1 MRFILAFLLV
11 WQLAA
16 GAAAQDRT
24 VAITIDDLPFAAGTP
39 PGTLAE
45 VGDATRALQAAL
57 ARHKVQADLFVTGS
71 LVEVEGEAPARR
83 ALLKSWAD
91 AGYRLH
97 NHGYTHSHFSEMAV
111 ADYIADVRRG
121 QAVVAGLRAAAGV
134 QAQGAYTGFFR
145 APFNDL
151 GQSADARKALLGAL
165 AADGVRLAPFTVEH
179 EDWLFDQAYRRAR
192 ERQDDALAKR
202 VAAAYLAQ
210 LDAALAFAETLSME
224 TFRRGIPQ
232 VLLIHANRLNADQ
245 LDIMLAWLQARG
257 YRFVTL
263 REAVSDP
270 AYASADGYAGKWG
283 ISWLHRWRQALGQQ
297 DRRRDEPEAPDWVG
311 ALAEGRDAPAPA
323 GRAADN

>member
-1 MRFILAFLLV
+1 MKSILAFLLV
-11 WQLAA
+11 WQLTA
-16 GAAAQDRT
+16 GSSAQDRT
-24 VAITIDDLPFAAGTP
+24 VAITIDDLPFAAAGTP

-45 VGDATRALQAAL
+45 AGDAMRALQVAL
-57 ARHKVQADLFVTGS
+57 ARHKAPADLFVTGS

-91 AGYRLH
+91 AGHRLH

-121 QAVVAGLRAAAGV
+121 QAVVAGLRAATG
-134 QAQGAYTGFFR
+134 AQSAYAGFFR

-151 GQSADARKALLGAL
+151 GQAAEARKALLGAL

-179 EDWLFDQAYRRAR
+179 EDWLFDQAYRRAL

-202 VAAAYLAQ
+202 VAAAYLVQ

-245 LDIMLAWLQARG
+245 LDIMLAWLRARG

-263 REAVSDP
+263 QEAVSDP

-311 ALAEGRDAPAPA
+311 ALAEGRDASAPA